1 MASAQLVGR
10 TGPWIAR
17 NPQHSAIG
25 PGNVDNGFDA
35 DKLRSYGVA
44 RRQVMPEVVHW
55 SHKGPNDRAENSHQ
69 SPAFGGFEA
78 HLPVP

>member
-1 MASAQLVGR
+1 MASAQFVGR

-25 PGNVDNGFDA
+25 PGIFDSGFDA

-44 RRQVMPEVVHW
+44 RRQVVAEVVHW
-55 SHKGPNDRAENSHQ
+55 SHKGLTTGRRTRIG
-69 SPAFGGFEA
+69 PAFGGFEA
-78 HLPVP
+78 KLPLP